1 MKWYFQSFK
10 KYFDFKGRA
19 RRKEYWYFI
28 IFSIII
34 GVVVRYIDI
43 YINTAGSDADGALT
57 AFYITAVLIPGWA
70 VSVRRLHDTGSSGWW
85 LLFLFILFIGPPILL
100 VMMALDSEQG
110 RNKYGPNPKEKEIR
124 KQEIYPK
131 TDTFSDKKIFPMVVE
146 RL

>member
-19 RRKEYWYFI
+19 RRKEYWCFI

-57 AFYITAVLIPGWA
+57 DFYITAVLIPGWA
-70 VSVRRLHDTGSSGWW
+70 VSVRRLT
-85 LLFLFILFIGPPILL
+85 
-100 VMMALDSEQG
+100 
-110 RNKYGPNPKEKEIR
+110 
-124 KQEIYPK
+124 
-131 TDTFSDKKIFPMVVE
+131 TCKKSK
-146 RL
+146 R